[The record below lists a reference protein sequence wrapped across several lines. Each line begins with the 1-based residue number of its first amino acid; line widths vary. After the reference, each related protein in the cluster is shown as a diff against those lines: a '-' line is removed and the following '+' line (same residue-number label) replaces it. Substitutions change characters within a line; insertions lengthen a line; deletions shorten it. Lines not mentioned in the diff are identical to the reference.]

1 MAKFD
6 EYFEHLLKLEGGYN
20 NIKEDSGGPT
30 ALGITLN
37 TWINHGEHPDKN
49 SDGKIDKEDVKLITK
64 EDAYKIA
71 KKLYWDAVK
80 GDKINNQSV
89 AEFIFDWGY
98 NSGTKTAI
106 KKVQQALN
114 ISVDGIIGTK
124 TLASINQ
131 SNQEVLFNKLVES
144 RHQFIQN
151 IIKNNPSQAKFRRGW
166 ENRINSFK
174 FKE

>member
-1 MAKFD
+1 MADFNKVFD
-6 EYFEHLLKLEGGYN
+6 HLLQLEGGYVDDPLD
-20 NIKEDSGGPT
+20 KGQATRWGV
-30 ALGITLN
+30 TLN
-37 TWINHGEHPDKN
+37 TWINNGYDKN
-49 SDGKIDKEDVKLITK
+49 GDNKIDKEDVKLITK

-80 GDKINNQSV
+80 GDKINNQSI

-114 ISVDGIIGTK
+114 ISVDGVIGIK
-124 TLASINQ
+124 TLAVINQ
-131 SNQEVLFNKLVES
+131 ANQEVLFNKLVES